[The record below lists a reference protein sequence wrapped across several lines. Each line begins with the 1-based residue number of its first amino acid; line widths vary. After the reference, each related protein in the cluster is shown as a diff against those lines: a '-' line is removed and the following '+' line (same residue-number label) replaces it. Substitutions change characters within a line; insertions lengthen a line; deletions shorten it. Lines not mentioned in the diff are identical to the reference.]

1 MKLWDKNNTTDDLVE
16 AFTVGQDRAL
26 DLLLAP
32 YDALASIAHV
42 MMLDE
47 VGLLDKAEAKSIV
60 KGCYSG
66 EVCHRRWE

>member
-32 YDALASIAHV
+32 YDALASFAQRKQN
-42 MMLDE
+42 L
-47 VGLLDKAEAKSIV
+47 
-60 KGCYSG
+60 
-66 EVCHRRWE
+66 